1 MDQLGRVGSAG
12 LGAVLASIAAAQG
25 PAFDPPQILPAVFM
39 VGPEIATGDL
49 NGDGVADLVQ
59 ANPGFAI
66 GTNLLDF
73 RAKLL
78 ERDGRQLADVTGAVP
93 AGPPS
98 MASTLR
104 VASGDFDGD
113 GRDDVVAVS
122 MNQSIG
128 ISRNHGQ
135 SSVVRG
141 FGTATL
147 VDDLARFF
155 TVPWP
160 TTMQVPV
167 FEVEDFDRDGNLDLL
182 IAPVLT
188 NFAAQSTTSPGWF
201 VYFGRGNGTFEPVA
215 HCPSAHAPIDA
226 RWVDWDGDGA
236 RETLL
241 VVAQQSP
248 NGSSYATH
256 LWRYAFANRT
266 PTAVGAAQSTGVAFA
281 VNGLA
286 HLRGGTAMGG
296 QHAVFLVGHSNP
308 NPWSMTPELA
318 VVEMSPQG
326 VVTASNPI
334 ALPTGV
340 AALQFADL
348 VAVEAADYDGDGHV
362 DVGALV
368 SQKANAPGE
377 LVFAMGPL
385 DPLGSHNGLHT
396 LPLGV
401 HVDSRNNP
409 PTNGPG
415 FQVAWTPKLGM
426 PRALRA
432 VDIDLDQAPDLL
444 VGGLVTYT
452 YSTQSQHTGVLRN
465 TRRVTGQGNVADFG
479 GVRPTPAGLRLRCG
493 THGGGPT
500 AGNANF
506 GLTLSDGPK
515 DALVATWAGVTPM
528 SFVHHGLPFV
538 FVPEVFGSLRWLHSA
553 QEGASCDR
561 RPLPVPNTPW
571 VLGLRMYV
579 QWLAHD
585 CNAND
590 PLPLYPSSALAI
602 EFGAAR

>member
-49 NGDGVADLVQ
+49 NGDGIPDLVQ

-78 ERDGRQLADVTGAVP
+78 ERDGRQLADVAGAVP

-104 VASGDFDGD
+104 VAAGDFDGD

-122 MNQSIG
+122 MNQTIG

-141 FGTATL
+141 FGAATL

-167 FEVEDFDRDGNLDLL
+167 FEVDDFDDDGHCDLL
-182 IAPVLT
+182 LAPVLT
-188 NFAAQSTTSPGWF
+188 QYATQSVVSPGLF
-201 VYFGRGNGTFEPVA
+201 VFFGRGNGTFEPVA
-215 HCPSAHAPIDA
+215 HCPLPYAPIDA
-226 RWVDWDGDGA
+226 RWVDWDGDGR

-241 VVAQQSP
+241 LVAQQSP
-248 NGSSYATH
+248 NGSSYSTW
-256 LWRYAFANRT
+256 LMRYGFANRT
-266 PTAVGAAQSTGVAFA
+266 PTALGTAQPTGVAFA
-281 VNGLA
+281 VNGLT
-286 HLRGGTAMGG
+286 HLRGGAVMGG
-296 QHAVFLVGHSNP
+296 QHAVHLVGHSYP

-318 VVEMSPQG
+318 VVEMNPQG
-326 VVTASNPI
+326 LATASNP
-334 ALPTGV
+334 LPMPNGL
-340 AALQFADL
+340 AALQYADL
-348 VAVEAADYDGDGHV
+348 VAIEAADFDGDGHHDLV
-362 DVGALV
+362 ALL

-377 LVFAMGPL
+377 LLFVMGPL
-385 DPLGSHNGLHT
+385 DPLGSHNGLYT

-415 FQVAWTPKLGM
+415 FLVTWTPKLGM

-432 VDIDLDQAPDLL
+432 CDLDLDQAPDLL
-444 VGGLVTYT
+444 LGGLATFT
-452 YSTQSQHTGVLRN
+452 YSTQSQHSGVLRN
-465 TRRVTGQGNVADFG
+465 QRTVPGQGFVADFG

-493 THGGGPT
+493 TRGGGPT
-500 AGNANF
+500 AGNADF
-506 GLTLSDGPK
+506 GLTLSDAPK

-553 QEGASCDR
+553 QEGASFDA

-571 VLGLRMYV
+571 VLGLRLYL

-602 EFGAAR
+602 EFGAPR